1 MKNKLFFGE
10 PVKNN
15 KHMKLIEMSR
25 NDNYTT
31 GNLLYNLHHQKY
43 YKPTGIELSRQTNW
57 GIPQQINCLEN

>member
-1 MKNKLFFGE
+1 MKNKLFFDE

-43 YKPTGIELSRQTNW
+43 YKPTGTDLSRQTNR